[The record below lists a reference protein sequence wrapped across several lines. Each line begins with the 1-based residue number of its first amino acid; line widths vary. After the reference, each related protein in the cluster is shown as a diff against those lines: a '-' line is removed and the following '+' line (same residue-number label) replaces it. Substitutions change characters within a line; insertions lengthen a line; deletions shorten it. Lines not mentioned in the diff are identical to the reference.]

1 MYLYLLYIFCIFV
14 FVLLYF
20 QSFSI
25 YFSLSLSLSLT
36 HSLSLIISSSS
47 HEHSRRRPNCPW
59 IAKRQFIQPASFEFI
74 LAGKSDECAVKDIF
88 VKPPTMLVSSTP
100 SRAQLAKRTPS
111 KIIKQTPSKA
121 QLVKA
126 TPSKATPSKTIKATP
141 SKTIK
146 ATPSKIRLSVKQTP
160 KSTIKSIDS
169 ENRRTPSKT
178 GSLKKPAIAAA
189 SSNAILHEFR
199 RLFPQ
204 IKPEEVLNWTMQD
217 LLDRLIREKVDKFD
231 YFLKHNNNKVE

>member
-14 FVLLYF
+14 FVYVCIVV
-20 QSFSI
+20 FSI
-25 YFSLSLSLSLT
+25 FLHLLFSLSLSLTLY
-36 HSLSLIISSSS
+36 LSFIISSSS

-111 KIIKQTPSKA
+111 KIKQTPSKV
-121 QLVKA
+121 QLLKA
-126 TPSKATPSKTIKATP
+126 TPSKATP

-169 ENRRTPSKT
+169 ENRRTPSKA
-178 GSLKKPAIAAA
+178 GSSKKPAIAAA
-189 SSNAILHEFR
+189 SSSAILHELR

-231 YFLKHNNNKVE
+231 HFLKHNSNKVE